1 MNVSI
6 HQPNYLPWLGFFN
19 KVAQSDIHVVFDDV
33 QYPMGKDFHNRNQIK
48 TNNGKTWLTIPVIGK
63 SERRKFSEIQIKDNG
78 WNEKH
83 LNSIKNFYGKTKYF
97 NKYYPDLEKF
107 YTNTYDKL
115 IDLNMDMN
123 KWFFKLLDI
132 DTKIIYSSELCELN
146 KLFFQ
151 YNDLRGLDK
160 IMYLLNK
167 INTTRYITSN
177 GPGAS
182 RYIDEN
188 VFKDNNIE
196 LIWNE
201 YVHPTYNQQFK
212 DFIPYMSILDLLFN
226 EGPNSKNII

>member
-1 MNVSI
+1 MKVSI
-6 HQPNYLPWLGFFN
+6 HQPNYIPWIGFFN
-19 KVAQSDIHVVFDDV
+19 KVSQSDIYVVFDDV

-48 TNNGKTWLTIPVIGK
+48 TNNGKTWLTIPVVGK
-63 SERRKFSEIQIKDNG
+63 SERRKFNEIQIKDNG

-83 LNSIKNFYGKTKYF
+83 LNNIKNFYGKTKYF
-97 NKYYPDLEKF
+97 NEYYPNLEKF

-132 DTKIIYSSELCELN
+132 DTEIVYSSKLCD
-146 KLFFQ
+146 
-151 YNDLRGLDK
+151 NDLRGLDK
-160 IMYLLNK
+160 IIYILKK

-188 VFKDNNIE
+188 IFKNNNIE

-201 YVHPTYNQQFK
+201 YTHPTYNQQFGE
-212 DFIPYMSILDLLFN
+212 FISYMSILDLLFN

>member
-1 MNVSI
+1 MKVSI

-19 KVAQSDIHVVFDDV
+19 KVSQCDTYVVFDDV

-63 SERRKFSEIQIKDNG
+63 SERRKFNEIQIKDNG

-83 LNSIKNFYGKTKYF
+83 LNNIKNFYGKTKYF
-97 NKYYPDLEKF
+97 NDYYSDLEKF

-132 DTKIIYSSELCELN
+132 DTEIVYSSKLCN
-146 KLFFQ
+146 
-151 YNDLRGLDK
+151 NDLRGLDK
-160 IMYLLNK
+160 IIYILKK
-167 INTTRYITSN
+167 INTKRYITSN

-182 RYIDEN
+182 RYIDES
-188 VFKDNNIE
+188 VFKNNNIE

-201 YVHPTYNQQFK
+201 YTHPTYNQQFGE
-212 DFIPYMSILDLLFN
+212 FIPYMSILDLLF
-226 EGPNSKNII
+226 K

>member
-1 MNVSI
+1 MKASI

-19 KVAQSDIHVVFDDV
+19 KVSQSDIYVVFDDV

-63 SERRKFSEIQIKDNG
+63 SERRKFNEIQIKDNG

-83 LNSIKNFYGKTKYF
+83 LNNIKNFYGKTKYF
-97 NKYYPDLEKF
+97 NDYYPDLEKF
-107 YTNTYDKL
+107 YTTTYDKL
-115 IDLNMDMN
+115 INLNMGMN

-132 DTKIIYSSELCELN
+132 NTKIIHSSEICN
-146 KLFFQ
+146 T
-151 YNDLRGLDK
+151 DLKGLDK
-160 IMYLLNK
+160 IIYILNQ

-182 RYIDEN
+182 RYIDEK
-188 VFKDNNIE
+188 VFKDNNIK

-201 YVHPTYNQQFK
+201 YKHPTYTQQFGE
-212 DFIPYMSILDLLFN
+212 FIPYMSILDLLFN

>member
-1 MNVSI
+1 MTVSI
-6 HQPNYLPWLGFFN
+6 HQHNYLHWLGFFN
-19 KVAQSDIHVVFDDV
+19 KVSQSDIYVVFDDV

-63 SERRKFSEIQIKDNG
+63 SERRKFNEIQIKDNG

-83 LNSIKNFYGKTKYF
+83 LNNIKNFYGKTKYF
-97 NKYYPDLEKF
+97 NDYYPDLEKF
-107 YTNTYDKL
+107 YTTTYDKL

-132 DTKIIYSSELCELN
+132 NTEIKYSSQICYYQDVFKLNEL
-146 KLFFQ
+146 K
-151 YNDLRGLDK
+151 GLDK
-160 IMYLLNK
+160 IIHILK
-167 INTTRYITSN
+167 QTNTTQYITSK

-182 RYIDEN
+182 RYIDEK
-188 VFKDNNIE
+188 VFKDSNIE

-201 YVHPTYNQQFK
+201 YKHPTYNQQFG

>member
-1 MNVSI
+1 MTVSI

-19 KVAQSDIHVVFDDV
+19 KVSQSDIYVVFDDV

-63 SERRKFSEIQIKDNG
+63 SERRKFNEIQIKDNG

-83 LNSIKNFYGKTKYF
+83 LNNIKNFYGKTKYF
-97 NKYYPDLEKF
+97 NDYYPDLEKF
-107 YTNTYDKL
+107 YTTTYDKL

-132 DTKIIYSSELCELN
+132 NTEIKYSSQICYYQDVFKLNEL
-146 KLFFQ
+146 K
-151 YNDLRGLDK
+151 GLDK
-160 IMYLLNK
+160 IIHILK
-167 INTTRYITSN
+167 QTNTTQYITSK

-182 RYIDEN
+182 RYIDEK
-188 VFKDNNIE
+188 VFKDSNIE

-201 YVHPTYNQQFK
+201 YKHPTYNQQFG

>member
-19 KVAQSDIHVVFDDV
+19 KISQSDIYVVFDDV

-63 SERRKFSEIQIKDNG
+63 SERRKFNEIQIKDNG

-83 LNSIKNFYGKTKYF
+83 LNNIKNFYGKTKYF
-97 NKYYPDLEKF
+97 NDYYPDLEKF
-107 YTNTYDKL
+107 YTTTYDKL

-132 DTKIIYSSELCELN
+132 NTEIKYSSQICYYQDVFKLNEL
-146 KLFFQ
+146 K
-151 YNDLRGLDK
+151 GLDK
-160 IMYLLNK
+160 IIHILK
-167 INTTRYITSN
+167 QTNTTQYITSK

-182 RYIDEN
+182 RYIDEKI
-188 VFKDNNIE
+188 FKDNNIE

-201 YVHPTYNQQFK
+201 YKHPTYNQQFG

>member
-1 MNVSI
+1 MKVSI

-19 KVAQSDIHVVFDDV
+19 KVSQSDIYVVFDDV

-63 SERRKFSEIQIKDNG
+63 SERRKFNEIQIKDNG

-83 LNSIKNFYGKTKYF
+83 LNNIKNFYGKTKYF
-97 NKYYPDLEKF
+97 NDYYSDLEKF

-132 DTKIIYSSELCELN
+132 DTKIIYSSELCDN
-146 KLFFQ
+146 G
-151 YNDLRGLDK
+151 LRGLDK
-160 IMYLLNK
+160 IIYILKK

-182 RYIDEN
+182 RYIDES
-188 VFKDNNIE
+188 VFKNNNIE

-201 YVHPTYNQQFK
+201 YTHPTYNQQFGE
-212 DFIPYMSILDLLFN
+212 FIPYMSILDLLFN

>member
-1 MNVSI
+1 MKVSI

-19 KVAQSDIHVVFDDV
+19 KVSQCDTYVVFDDV

-63 SERRKFSEIQIKDNG
+63 SERRKFNEIQIKDNG

-83 LNSIKNFYGKTKYF
+83 LNNIKNFYGKTKYF
-97 NKYYPDLEKF
+97 DDYYSDLEKF

-132 DTKIIYSSELCELN
+132 DTEIVYSSKLCN
-146 KLFFQ
+146 
-151 YNDLRGLDK
+151 NDLRGLDK
-160 IMYLLNK
+160 IIYILKK
-167 INTTRYITSN
+167 INTKRYITSN

-182 RYIDEN
+182 RYIDES
-188 VFKDNNIE
+188 VFKNNNIE

-201 YVHPTYNQQFK
+201 YTHPTYNQQFGE
-212 DFIPYMSILDLLFN
+212 FIPYMSILDLLFN

>member
-1 MNVSI
+1 MKVSI

-19 KVAQSDIHVVFDDV
+19 KVSQSDTYVVFDDV

-63 SERRKFSEIQIKDNG
+63 SERRKFNEIQIKDNG

-83 LNSIKNFYGKTKYF
+83 LNNIKNFYGKTKYF
-97 NKYYPDLEKF
+97 NDYYSDLEKF
-107 YTNTYDKL
+107 YTTTYDKL

-132 DTKIIYSSELCELN
+132 DTEIVYSSKLCN
-146 KLFFQ
+146 
-151 YNDLRGLDK
+151 NDLRGLDK
-160 IMYLLNK
+160 IIYILKK
-167 INTTRYITSN
+167 INTKRYITSN

-182 RYIDEN
+182 RYIDES
-188 VFKDNNIE
+188 VFKNNNIE

-201 YVHPTYNQQFK
+201 YTHPTYNQQFGE
-212 DFIPYMSILDLLFN
+212 FIPYMSILDLLFN

>member
-19 KVAQSDIHVVFDDV
+19 KVSQSDIYVVFDDV

-63 SERRKFSEIQIKDNG
+63 SERRKFNKIQIKDNG

-83 LNSIKNFYGKTKYF
+83 LNNIKSFYGKTKYF
-97 NKYYPDLEKF
+97 NDYYPDLEKF

-123 KWFFKLLDI
+123 KWFFKILNI
-132 DTKIIYSSELCELN
+132 NTKIVYSSELCN
-146 KLFFQ
+146 
-151 YNDLRGLDK
+151 NDLGGLDK
-160 IMYLLNK
+160 IIYILNK

-182 RYIDEN
+182 RYIDES
-188 VFKDNNIE
+188 VFKNNNIE

-201 YVHPTYNQQFK
+201 YTHPTYNQQFGE
-212 DFIPYMSILDLLFN
+212 FLPYMSILDLLFN

>member
-63 SERRKFSEIQIKDNG
+63 SERRKFSEIQIKNNG

-97 NKYYPDLEKF
+97 NEYYPSLEKF

-115 IDLNMDMN
+115 IDLNMDIN

-132 DTKIIYSSELCELN
+132 NTKIIYSSELCD
-146 KLFFQ
+146 
-151 YNDLRGLDK
+151 NDLRGLDK
-160 IMYLLNK
+160 IMYILNK

-182 RYIDEN
+182 RYIDEK

-201 YVHPTYNQQFK
+201 YTHPTYNQQFGE
-212 DFIPYMSILDLLFN
+212 FIPYMSILDLLFN

>member
-1 MNVSI
+1 MKVSI

-19 KVAQSDIHVVFDDV
+19 KVSQSDVYVVFDDV

-48 TNNGKTWLTIPVIGK
+48 TNNGKTWLTIPVVGK
-63 SERRKFSEIQIKDNG
+63 SERRKFDEIQIKDNG

-83 LNSIKNFYGKTKYF
+83 LNNIKNFYGKTKYF
-97 NKYYPDLEKF
+97 NDYYPDLEKF
-107 YTNTYDKL
+107 YTKTYDKL

-132 DTKIIYSSELCELN
+132 NTEIKYSSQICYYQDVFKLNEL
-146 KLFFQ
+146 K
-151 YNDLRGLDK
+151 GLDK
-160 IMYLLNK
+160 IIHILK
-167 INTTRYITSN
+167 QTNTTQYITSK

-182 RYIDEN
+182 RYIDEK
-188 VFKDNNIE
+188 VFKDSNIE

-201 YVHPTYNQQFK
+201 YKHPIYKQQFGE
-212 DFIPYMSILDLLFN
+212 FIPYMSILDLLFN

>member
-78 WNEKH
+78 WNKKH

-97 NKYYPDLEKF
+97 NEYYPSLEKF

>member
-1 MNVSI
+1 MKVSI

-19 KVAQSDIHVVFDDV
+19 KVSQCDTYVVFDDI

-48 TNNGKTWLTIPVIGK
+48 TNNGKTWLTIPVVGK
-63 SERRKFSEIQIKDNG
+63 SERRKFNKIQIKDNG

-83 LNSIKNFYGKTKYF
+83 LNNIKNFYGKAKYF
-97 NKYYPDLEKF
+97 NDYYPDLEKF
-107 YTNTYDKL
+107 YTTTYDKL
-115 IDLNMDMN
+115 INLNMDMN

-132 DTKIIYSSELCELN
+132 DTEIIYSSEICNTNLS
-146 KLFFQ
+146 
-151 YNDLRGLDK
+151 GLDK
-160 IMYLLNK
+160 IIYILNQ

-182 RYIDEN
+182 RYIDEK
-188 VFKDNNIE
+188 VFKNNNIE

-201 YVHPTYNQQFK
+201 YKHPIYKQQFGE
-212 DFIPYMSILDLLFN
+212 FIPYMSILDLLFN

>member
-1 MNVSI
+1 MITSI

-19 KVAQSDIHVVFDDV
+19 KVSQSDIYVVFDDV

-48 TNNGKTWLTIPVIGK
+48 TNNGKTWLTIPVVGK
-63 SERRKFSEIQIKDNG
+63 SERRKFNEIQIKDNG
-78 WNEKH
+78 WNEKQ
-83 LNSIKNFYGKTKYF
+83 
-97 NKYYPDLEKF
+97 
-107 YTNTYDKL
+107 L

-132 DTKIIYSSELCELN
+132 DTEIVYSSELCD
-146 KLFFQ
+146 
-151 YNDLRGLDK
+151 NDLKGLDK
-160 IMYLLNK
+160 IIYILKK

-188 VFKDNNIE
+188 VFKNNNIE

-201 YVHPTYNQQFK
+201 YKHPTYTQQFGE
-212 DFIPYMSILDLLFN
+212 FTPYMSILDLLFN

>member
-1 MNVSI
+1 MKVSI

-19 KVAQSDIHVVFDDV
+19 KVSQCDTYVVFDDV

-48 TNNGKTWLTIPVIGK
+48 TNNGKTWLTIPVVGK
-63 SERRKFSEIQIKDNG
+63 SERRKFNEIQIKDNG

-83 LNSIKNFYGKTKYF
+83 LNNIKNFYSKTKYF
-97 NKYYPDLEKF
+97 NEYYPDLEKF

-123 KWFFKLLDI
+123 KWFFKLLNI
-132 DTKIIYSSELCELN
+132 DTEIVYSSKLCD
-146 KLFFQ
+146 
-151 YNDLRGLDK
+151 NDLRGLDK
-160 IMYLLNK
+160 IIYILKK

-182 RYIDEN
+182 RYIDES
-188 VFKDNNIE
+188 VFKNNNIE

-201 YVHPTYNQQFK
+201 YTHPTYNQQFGE
-212 DFIPYMSILDLLFN
+212 FIPYMSILDLLFN

>member
-1 MNVSI
+1 MKVSI

-19 KVAQSDIHVVFDDV
+19 KVSQSDVYVVFDDV

-48 TNNGKTWLTIPVIGK
+48 TNNGKTWLTIPVVGK
-63 SERRKFSEIQIKDNG
+63 SERRKFDEIQIKDNG
-78 WNEKH
+78 WNKKH
-83 LNSIKNFYGKTKYF
+83 LNNIKNFYGKTKYF
-97 NKYYPDLEKF
+97 NDYYPDLEKF
-107 YTNTYDKL
+107 YTKTYDKL

-132 DTKIIYSSELCELN
+132 NTEIKYSSQICYYQNVFKLNEL
-146 KLFFQ
+146 K
-151 YNDLRGLDK
+151 GLDK
-160 IMYLLNK
+160 IIHILK
-167 INTTRYITSN
+167 QTNTTQYITSK

-182 RYIDEN
+182 RYIDEK
-188 VFKDNNIE
+188 VFKDSNIE

-201 YVHPTYNQQFK
+201 YKHPTYNQQFG

>member
-1 MNVSI
+1 MIVSI

-19 KVAQSDIHVVFDDV
+19 KVSQSDIYVVFDDV

-48 TNNGKTWLTIPVIGK
+48 TNNGKTWLTIPVVGK
-63 SERRKFSEIQIKDNG
+63 SERRKFNEIQIKDNG

-83 LNSIKNFYGKTKYF
+83 LNNIKNFDGKTKYF
-97 NKYYPDLEKF
+97 NDYYSDLDKF

-132 DTKIIYSSELCELN
+132 DTEIVYSSKLCN
-146 KLFFQ
+146 
-151 YNDLRGLDK
+151 NDLRGLDK
-160 IMYLLNK
+160 IIYILKK
-167 INTTRYITSN
+167 INTKRYITSN

-182 RYIDEN
+182 RYIDES
-188 VFKDNNIE
+188 VFKNNNIE

-201 YVHPTYNQQFK
+201 YTHPTYNQQFGE
-212 DFIPYMSILDLLFN
+212 FIPYMSILDLLFN

>member
-1 MNVSI
+1 MKVSI

-19 KVAQSDIHVVFDDV
+19 KVSQSDVYVVFDDV

-48 TNNGKTWLTIPVIGK
+48 TNNGKTWLTIPVVGK
-63 SERRKFSEIQIKDNG
+63 SERRKFDEIQIKDNG

-83 LNSIKNFYGKTKYF
+83 LNNIKNFYGKTKYF
-97 NKYYPDLEKF
+97 NDYYPDLEKF
-107 YTNTYDKL
+107 YTKTYDKL

-132 DTKIIYSSELCELN
+132 NTEIKYSSQICYYQDVFKLNEL
-146 KLFFQ
+146 K
-151 YNDLRGLDK
+151 GLDK
-160 IMYLLNK
+160 IIHILK
-167 INTTRYITSN
+167 QTNTTQYITSK

-182 RYIDEN
+182 RYIDEK
-188 VFKDNNIE
+188 VFKDSNIE

-201 YVHPTYNQQFK
+201 YKHPTYNQQFG